1 MAQLFPNDFDLT
13 GIEYSEERAIKM
25 LIASLDD
32 SWIIIPNVSIL
43 VNRQDSEIDIILV
56 SFDIG
61 VYLIEVK
68 GGAITIDKGQWK
80 SNGTKIQDPIAQI
93 RSAKHSL
100 ISRLR
105 KQRFDLTGFFMQHV
119 VAFPDIVDFPA
130 DGAGPDCPR
139 KIVLTQADLKNPI
152 PTMSALSDE
161 STVVPKDSLKL
172 FLKALRPDVL
182 EIEVDGSLVRGVS
195 QRISKATYDS
205 LIPIIELDENL
216 RVNIRG
222 AAGTGK
228 TFLCKQWA
236 KRSLKRN
243 ESTLLVCYN
252 KILGSELA
260 SRKEDMVKHVENP
273 PLFQVGSFHDVV
285 VNLLGDL
292 TPKVPENAG
301 QEFWNIGHAQAL
313 IANIQKISVRFKT
326 IIIDEGQDFHPLWL
340 KALEG
345 LLDDPASDKILM
357 ASDQK
362 QAIYVESW
370 APPADWTTLELKRN
384 LRNTKAISAAVQ
396 KLGGAPA
403 REHAPIGPS
412 IKFYTAGGRKEARKR
427 IAEAIHF
434 AMTTLDVPL
443 SQIAVLVAHR
453 EIRNWLCENG
463 AQVEGTAEFAL
474 KVWQERDEDSIV
486 CETIQGTKG
495 IERQAI
501 ILVNLDAEPN
511 IDLTYIGAS
520 RAVAFLA
527 VVGPQQFHAQF
538 QSVKN

>member
-1 MAQLFPNDFDLT
+1 MAQLFPSDFDLT
-13 GIEYSEERAIKM
+13 AIEHSEERAIKM
-25 LIASLDD
+25 LLTSLDD
-32 SWIIIPNVSIL
+32 SWIIVPSVSIL
-43 VNRQDSEIDIILV
+43 VNKQDSEIDIVLV
-56 SFDIG
+56 SYQTG
-61 VYLIEVK
+61 VYLLEVK
-68 GGAITIDKGQWK
+68 GGRITVETGHWK
-80 SNGTKIQDPIAQI
+80 SNGTTIKDPVAQI
-93 RSAKHSL
+93 RNAQYSL
-100 ISRLR
+100 IRRLK
-105 KQRFDLTGFFMQHV
+105 KQNIDLNGFFIQHLV
-119 VAFPDIVDFPA
+119 VFPDIVDFPA
-130 DGAGPDCPR
+130 NGAGPDCPR
-139 KIVLTQADLKNPI
+139 KIVLTQVELKDPI
-152 PTMSALSDE
+152 PAMSALSDE
-161 STVVPKDSLKL
+161 STVVPKDLLKR

-205 LIPIIELDENL
+205 LMPIIELDENL

-243 ESTLLVCYN
+243 EATLLVCYN

-260 SRKEDMVKHVENP
+260 ARKDDMVKYVENP

-292 TPKVPENAG
+292 APAVPDNAG
-301 QEFWNIGHAQAL
+301 QEFWDTGHAQAL

-340 KALEG
+340 LALEA
-345 LLDDPASDKILM
+345 LLDDPASGRILM

-370 APPADWTTLELKRN
+370 VPPENWTTLELKRN

-453 EIRNWLCENG
+453 DIRNWLCENG
-463 AQVEGTAEFAL
+463 AQIEDTDKFNL
-474 KVWQERDEDSIV
+474 KVWQDRDEDSIV

-501 ILVNLDAEPN
+501 ILVNLDDEPE

-527 VVGPQQFHAQF
+527 IVGPPQFHAQF
-538 QSVKN
+538 QSAKN

>member
-1 MAQLFPNDFDLT
+1 MAQLFPSDFELT
-13 GIEYSEERAIKM
+13 EIEYSEERAIKF

-32 SWIIIPNVSIL
+32 SWIIVPSVAIL
-43 VNRQDSEIDIILV
+43 VNKQDSEIDIILV

-100 ISRLR
+100 VTRLR
-105 KQRFDLTGFFMQHV
+105 KQNFDLTGFFMQHV

-139 KIVLTQADLKNPI
+139 KIVLTQLDLKNPI
-152 PTMSALSDE
+152 PAMSALSDQ
-161 STVVPKDSLKL
+161 SSVVPKDSLKL

-243 ESTLLVCYN
+243 EPTLLVCYN

-260 SRKEDMVKHVENP
+260 SLKEDMVKYSADP

-285 VNLLGDL
+285 INLLGDL
-292 TPKVPENAG
+292 APAMPENAD
-301 QEFWNIGHAQAL
+301 QAFWDTEHAQAL
-313 IANIQKISVRFKT
+313 ITNTQKIDVRFKT

-340 KALEG
+340 IALEG
-345 LLDDPASDKILM
+345 LLDDSASGRILICQGF
-357 ASDQK
+357 ARATGLRRTSTSSTRSD
-362 QAIYVESW
+362 V
-370 APPADWTTLELKRN
+370 RC
-384 LRNTKAISAAVQ
+384 
-396 KLGGAPA
+396 G
-403 REHAPIGPS
+403 
-412 IKFYTAGGRKEARKR
+412 
-427 IAEAIHF
+427 
-434 AMTTLDVPL
+434 
-443 SQIAVLVAHR
+443 
-453 EIRNWLCENG
+453 
-463 AQVEGTAEFAL
+463 
-474 KVWQERDEDSIV
+474 
-486 CETIQGTKG
+486 
-495 IERQAI
+495 
-501 ILVNLDAEPN
+501 
-511 IDLTYIGAS
+511 
-520 RAVAFLA
+520 
-527 VVGPQQFHAQF
+527 
-538 QSVKN
+538 

>member
-1 MAQLFPNDFDLT
+1 MAQLFPSDFDLT
-13 GIEYSEERAIKM
+13 AIEHSEERAINM
-25 LIASLDD
+25 LLASLDD
-32 SWIIIPNVSIL
+32 SWIIVPNVSIL
-43 VNRQDSEIDIILV
+43 VNRQDSEIDIVLV
-56 SFDIG
+56 SYQSG
-61 VYLIEVK
+61 VYLLEVK
-68 GGAITIDKGQWK
+68 GGRITVETGHWK
-80 SNGTKIQDPIAQI
+80 SNGTTIKDPVAQI
-93 RSAKHSL
+93 RNAQYSL
-100 ISRLR
+100 IRRLR
-105 KQRFDLTGFFMQHV
+105 KQNIDLNGLFIQHLV
-119 VAFPDIVDFPA
+119 VFPDIVDFPV

-139 KIVLTQADLKNPI
+139 KIVLTQVDLKDPI
-152 PTMSALSDE
+152 PAMSALSDE
-161 STVVPKDSLKL
+161 STVAPKDLLKR

-236 KRSLKRN
+236 IRSLKRN

-260 SRKEDMVKHVENP
+260 ARKDDMVKYVENP

-285 VNLLGDL
+285 TNLLGDL
-292 TPKVPENAG
+292 APVVPDNAG
-301 QEFWNIGHAQAL
+301 QEFWDTGHAEAV
-313 IANIQKISVRFKT
+313 IANIRKIGVRFKT
-326 IIIDEGQDFHPLWL
+326 IIIDEGQDFHPRWL
-340 KALEG
+340 IALEA
-345 LLDDPASDKILM
+345 LLEDSASGRILM

-370 APPADWTTLELKRN
+370 VPPLNWTTLELKRN
-384 LRNTKAISAAVQ
+384 LRNTKAISKAIQ
-396 KLGGAPA
+396 KLGGAPV

-412 IKFYTAGGRKEARKR
+412 IKFFAAGGRKEVRKR

-453 EIRNWLCENG
+453 DIRNWLCENG
-463 AQVEGTAEFAL
+463 AQIEGVDKFDL
-474 KVWQERDEDSIV
+474 KVWQGRDEDSIV

-501 ILVNLDAEPN
+501 ILVNLDDEPE

-527 VVGPQQFHAQF
+527 VVGPPRFHAQF
-538 QSVKN
+538 QSADS